1 MRKDINAMVRNYA
14 KANGGC
20 YEETWN
26 RLYKEFNFFAHTYIK
41 AKARKNKCSV
51 IEMVER
57 LGKLGTLF
65 AIARL
70 MFN

>member
-1 MRKDINAMVRNYA
+1 MRADINSMVRNYA
-14 KANGGC
+14 KNNGGC

-26 RLYKEFNFFAHTYIK
+26 KLYREFNAIAHTYIK
-41 AKARKNKCSV
+41 ARARKNKCSV

-57 LGKLGTLF
+57 LGKLAVLYSL
-65 AIARL
+65 ARL